1 MIHVMTQDRYR
12 GKMTQLP
19 GSIPMTANIGSTDRM
34 IRIIVGIAL
43 IAATLFGT
51 IGAWG
56 WIGVIP
62 LATGLFRFCPAYLPF
77 GFSSCATKDGSAS
90 R

>member
-1 MIHVMTQDRYR
+1 
-12 GKMTQLP
+12 
-19 GSIPMTANIGSTDRM
+19 MTANIGSTDRM

-62 LATGLFRFCPAYLPF
+62 LATGLFCFCPAYLPF
-77 GFSSCATKDGSAS
+77 GFSSCATKDGAAS